1 MPIEYLNC
9 FIYGFINIIPCKHPV
24 YPIYYI
30 IKFRETTSNVKYEK
44 TYSNLRNS
52 WRHNNPDLPMTLDY
66 VMIKSYKN
74 KKFCIKKAK
83 VLDLTLRHPDTD
95 QVLSISD
102 HEPIEV
108 EIEYEK
114 KCWIFKFILFLFG
127 RFFFFSSCE
136 NSLKPLKLMLVFI
149 FSNPLSIILFF

>member
-1 MPIEYLNC
+1 MIFQVSFNFCILTNFLLFSVAENGVKNEVNETFLHNC
-9 FIYGFINIIPCKHPV
+9 DLTDVFNPQQK
-24 YPIYYI
+24 
-30 IKFRETTSNVKYEK
+30 KNVKYEK

-66 VMIKSYKN
+66 VMVKSYRAN

-108 EIEYEK
+108 EIEFDKEK
-114 KCWIFKFILFLFG
+114 KC
-127 RFFFFSSCE
+127 
-136 NSLKPLKLMLVFI
+136 
-149 FSNPLSIILFF
+149 

>member
-1 MPIEYLNC
+1 MTNFGEFSIFSVAENEVYETFLHNC
-9 FIYGFINIIPCKHPV
+9 DLTDVFNPQQK
-24 YPIYYI
+24 
-30 IKFRETTSNVKYEK
+30 KNVEYEK

-66 VMIKSYKN
+66 VMVKSYRAN

-108 EIEYEK
+108 EIE
-114 KCWIFKFILFLFG
+114 FDNF
-127 RFFFFSSCE
+127 
-136 NSLKPLKLMLVFI
+136 
-149 FSNPLSIILFF
+149 

>member
-1 MPIEYLNC
+1 M
-9 FIYGFINIIPCKHPV
+9 
-24 YPIYYI
+24 
-30 IKFRETTSNVKYEK
+30 IKFMTNNQNTLGEIVSVNICNPFLHNCDLTDVFNPQQKKNVKYEK

-66 VMIKSYKN
+66 VMVKSYRAN

-108 EIEYEK
+108 EIEFDKEN
-114 KCWIFKFILFLFG
+114 KC
-127 RFFFFSSCE
+127 
-136 NSLKPLKLMLVFI
+136 
-149 FSNPLSIILFF
+149 

>member
-1 MPIEYLNC
+1 MIFQVSFNFCILTNFLLFSVAENGVKNEVNETFLHNC
-9 FIYGFINIIPCKHPV
+9 DLTDVFNPQQK
-24 YPIYYI
+24 
-30 IKFRETTSNVKYEK
+30 KNVKYEK

-74 KKFCIKKAK
+74 KKFCIKKPK
-83 VLDLTLRHPDTD
+83 VLDLTLRHPDAD

-108 EIEYEK
+108 EIEFDKEK
-114 KCWIFKFILFLFG
+114 KC
-127 RFFFFSSCE
+127 
-136 NSLKPLKLMLVFI
+136 
-149 FSNPLSIILFF
+149 